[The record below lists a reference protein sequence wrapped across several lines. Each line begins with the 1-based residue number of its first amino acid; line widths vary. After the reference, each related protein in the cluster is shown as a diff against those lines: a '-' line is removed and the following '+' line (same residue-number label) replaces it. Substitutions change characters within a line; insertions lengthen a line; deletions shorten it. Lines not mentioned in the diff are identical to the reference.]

1 MKNLVIVESP
11 AKAKTIEGYL
21 GKDFTVK
28 SSYGHV
34 RDLPKNNHS
43 IDVEHGFVPRYEIT
57 EDKKK
62 VVDELRKLSGKAEC
76 VWLATDDD
84 REGEAISW
92 HLKEALDLPE
102 AKTKR
107 IVFREITKPAILG
120 AIDKP
125 RSINMELVNAQQARR
140 VLDRLV
146 GFELSPILWKKLKAG
161 LSAGRVQ
168 SAALRLVV
176 DREREIE
183 KFQAEREFKVIAIL
197 KAPNGKN
204 FKAELPRKIQTEADA
219 TTFLESCIHAIL
231 KVDDLEV
238 KPVKRTPAAPFTT
251 STLQQEASRKLGY
264 SVSRTMRLAQQLYEQ
279 GFITYM
285 RTDSTGLSQL
295 ALGAA
300 KEEITRR
307 YGADY
312 SKTRQYKTK
321 SESAQEA
328 HEAIRPT
335 DFSRTHTG
343 VADLEKLY
351 ELIWK
356 RTVAS
361 QMADAELERTIAHIA
376 IERTTAETKAKAQAF
391 AKDRLTATGEI
402 IRFEGFLKVYVE
414 GNDQDNDEEESAT
427 LLPPLEPGM
436 EVKTQTIEA
445 TERFSRPAARFTE
458 ASLVKKL
465 EEMGIGRPST
475 YAPTIST
482 IMDREYVN
490 KESRDGKPRA
500 YRKLILENNIL
511 SKKDLSEMAG
521 GDKNKLFPTDI
532 GMVVTDFLVQYFP
545 GIVDLTF
552 TAQVEKEFD
561 EIAHGGL
568 EWQYMIDRFYGA
580 FHKTVDDASHLDR
593 ISVSTTRL
601 IGVDPATG
609 LNMYAKLGRF
619 GPVVQIGETES
630 DQKPRFASLK
640 KEQRIETITLEEA
653 LDLFSLP
660 RAVGQYEGAE
670 MIVGAGR
677 FGPYVRHEGKFYS
690 LPKGDDPLSL
700 TEVRAIEIIEEKR
713 LKDSQKLIK
722 EFAQEPELKILNGRW
737 GPYLSFKGENYKI
750 PKNTEAAA
758 LSLDECRSIIESQ
771 ASSASPAKS
780 KSKKVAPAKTAK
792 ATKTTKS
799 SAGAKPKS
807 SSRTKK

>member
-34 RDLPKNNHS
+34 RDLPKNNSS
-43 IDVEHGFVPRYEIT
+43 IDVEHGYRPRYEIT

-62 VVDELRKLSGKAEC
+62 VVEELRKLSGKADT

-92 HLKEALDLPE
+92 HLKEALDLPDL
-102 AKTKR
+102 KTKR

-183 KFQAEREFKVIAIL
+183 KFQSERDFRITAVL

-204 FKAELPRKIQTEADA
+204 FKAELPKKFQTEQEAND
-219 TTFLESCIHAIL
+219 FLESCILSSIL
-231 KVDDLEV
+231 VDDLEV

-307 YGADY
+307 YGADF

-321 SESAQEA
+321 AESAQEA

-335 DFSRTHTG
+335 DFSRTQTG
-343 VADLEKLY
+343 VADLERLY

-361 QMADAELERTIAHIA
+361 QMADAELERTIAHLRV
-376 IERTTAETKAKAQAF
+376 ERNTPQAQAKGQAF
-391 AKDRLTATGEI
+391 VKDRLTATGEI
-402 IRFEGFLKVYVE
+402 IKFEGFLKVYVE
-414 GNDQDNDEEESAT
+414 GHDLDEDAEEDSA
-427 LLPPLEPGM
+427 LLPPLSVNM
-436 EVKTQTIEA
+436 EVKPQIIEA
-445 TERFSRPAARFTE
+445 TERFSRPPSRYTE

-482 IMDREYVN
+482 IVEREYVN
-490 KESRDGKPRA
+490 KESRDGKPRVF
-500 YRKLILENNIL
+500 RKLVLENNSIA
-511 SKKDLSEMAG
+511 KKDLTEMAG

-545 GIVDLTF
+545 GVVDLTF

-568 EWQYMIDRFYGA
+568 EWQSMIDKFYQV
-580 FHKTVDDASHLDR
+580 FHKTVDDASQLDR
-593 ISVSTTRL
+593 ISVSVTRL
-601 IGVDPATG
+601 IGQDPTSG
-609 LNMYAKLGRF
+609 QNVYAKLGRF
-619 GPVVQIGETES
+619 GPVVQIGETEAET
-630 DQKPRFASLK
+630 KPRFASLK
-640 KEQRIETITLEEA
+640 KEQRIESLTLSDA

-660 RAVGQYEGAE
+660 RTVGNFENDE
-670 MIVGAGR
+670 MVVGAGR
-677 FGPYVRHEGKFYS
+677 FGPYVRHQSKFYS
-690 LPKGDDPLSL
+690 LPKGDDPLSIS
-700 TEVRAIEIIEEKR
+700 EARAIEIIEEKR
-713 LKDSQKLIK
+713 LKDAQKLIK
-722 EFAQEPELKILNGRW
+722 EFAEEPELKVLNGRW
-737 GPYLSFKGENYKI
+737 GPYLSFKGENFKI
-750 PKNTEAAA
+750 PKNTEAVA
-758 LSLDECRSIIESQ
+758 LSIDECRSLISTQTAIGTGSKTK
-771 ASSASPAKS
+771 AKGKKPSA
-780 KSKKVAPAKTAK
+780 APK
-792 ATKTTKS
+792 A
-799 SAGAKPKS
+799 AKPKAS
-807 SSRTKK
+807 VKTKTPPKPKK